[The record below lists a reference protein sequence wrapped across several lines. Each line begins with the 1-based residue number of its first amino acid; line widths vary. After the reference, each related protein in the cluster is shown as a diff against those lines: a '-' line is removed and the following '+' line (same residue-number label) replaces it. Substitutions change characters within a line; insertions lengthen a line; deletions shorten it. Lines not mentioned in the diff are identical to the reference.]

1 MLAASG
7 PPRGALLPAARPGS
21 PPSAP
26 WLAPALGALGV
37 LGFSGTLPATRVAV
51 PALGVLFVGLGR
63 ALVAALLAAAFL
75 RWRRE
80 PFPRSLA
87 PRLAIVSLGVVLGFP
102 LCSAMALRDVPAL
115 HAIVLVGL
123 TPAATAVAA
132 ALRARERPGPVFWLG
147 VAVGVASVLGFALIE
162 GAGSLQQADLWLVAA
177 VVLVA
182 AGYAEGA
189 LLSRTLGGAVVMCWG
204 LILASPVAAL
214 ILVPGL
220 LLRGLPEA
228 PAAAWIA
235 FAYVSVISM
244 FLAMFA
250 WYEALARG
258 GIARVGQLQL
268 AQPLLG
274 LLWCALFLG
283 EPLHPAA
290 LFSAALVLVAV
301 LLTRL
306 GR

>member
-1 MLAASG
+1 V
-7 PPRGALLPAARPGS
+7 
-21 PPSAP
+21 PSAA
-26 WLAPALGALGV
+26 WRARLVAPALAALGV

-51 PALGVLFVGLGR
+51 PALGAVFVGLGR
-63 ALVAALLAAAFL
+63 ALVAALLAAVFL
-75 RWRRE
+75 RARRE
-80 PFPRSLA
+80 RFPWALW
-87 PRLAIVSLGVVLGFP
+87 PRLAVVSLGVVLGFP
-102 LCSAMALRDVPAL
+102 LCSALALRDVPAL

-132 ALRARERPGPVFWLG
+132 ALRARERPGRVFWLG
-147 VAVGVASVLGFALIE
+147 VAVGVASVIGFALIE
-162 GAGSLQQADLWLVAA
+162 GAGALQQADLWLVAA

-189 LLSRTLGGAVVMCWG
+189 LLSRVLGGPVVMCWG

-220 LLRGLPEA
+220 VLHGLPDA
-228 PAAAWIA
+228 PLPAWIA

-244 FLAMFA
+244 FLGMFA

-258 GIARVGQLQL
+258 GIARIGQIQL

-274 LLWCALFLG
+274 LLWCFLFLG